1 MYIPELIV
9 HGLQK
14 FRKEFNL
21 KQLEFASLSRRL

>member
-21 KQLEFASLSRRL
+21 KQLEFVSLSRRL